1 MTKTK
6 FYNNVAENISKVLG
20 SGVIV
25 DLQEVTKVNLTLDGL
40 TIRKQGENIAPTIY
54 LNQYFNQF
62 NDGRAMDDIVSDI
75 IRVYENNQPENI
87 MDVFKTEDLSL
98 DTKCKVLG
106 IFEVGHGTVNACL
119 LHTREI
125 MIRNVLCGASAF
137 IVAHNHPSGELSISR
152 DDVSTTKKLY
162 EAGELMGIHLL
173 DHIII
178 GREDEQ
184 EAYYSMAEHGLL
196 KE

>member
-1 MTKTK
+1 MRITTYTTRIKDNLNVLVKERAYNYKT
-6 FYNNVAENISKVLG
+6 ENSHLESADKV
-20 SGVIV
+20 V
-25 DLQEVTKVNLTLDGL
+25 K
-40 TIRKQGENIAPTIY
+40 
-54 LNQYFNQF
+54 
-62 NDGRAMDDIVSDI
+62 M
-75 IRVYENNQPENI
+75 
-87 MDVFKTEDLSL
+87 MCDVFQIHLRAEEYVYLLSL

-137 IVAHNHPSGELSISR
+137 IVIHNHPSGELSISKE
-152 DDVSTTKKLY
+152 DVSTTKKLY

-178 GREDEQ
+178 GREDEK

>member
-1 MTKTK
+1 MRITTYTTRIKDNLNVLVK
-6 FYNNVAENISKVLG
+6 ERAYNYKMENSHLESADKV
-20 SGVIV
+20 V
-25 DLQEVTKVNLTLDGL
+25 K
-40 TIRKQGENIAPTIY
+40 
-54 LNQYFNQF
+54 
-62 NDGRAMDDIVSDI
+62 M
-75 IRVYENNQPENI
+75 
-87 MDVFKTEDLSL
+87 MCDVFQIHLRAEEYVYLLSL

>member
-1 MTKTK
+1 MVMLKTRRIVMRITTYTTRIK
-6 FYNNVAENISKVLG
+6 DNLNVLVKERAYNYKTENSHLESADKV
-20 SGVIV
+20 V
-25 DLQEVTKVNLTLDGL
+25 K
-40 TIRKQGENIAPTIY
+40 
-54 LNQYFNQF
+54 
-62 NDGRAMDDIVSDI
+62 M
-75 IRVYENNQPENI
+75 
-87 MDVFKTEDLSL
+87 MCDVFQIHLRAEEYVYLLSL

-137 IVAHNHPSGELSISR
+137 IVAHNHPSGELSASS

-178 GREDEQ
+178 GREDEK

>member
-1 MTKTK
+1 MRITTYTTRIKDNLNVLVKERAYNYKT
-6 FYNNVAENISKVLG
+6 ENSHLESADKV
-20 SGVIV
+20 V
-25 DLQEVTKVNLTLDGL
+25 K
-40 TIRKQGENIAPTIY
+40 
-54 LNQYFNQF
+54 
-62 NDGRAMDDIVSDI
+62 M
-75 IRVYENNQPENI
+75 
-87 MDVFKTEDLSL
+87 MCDVFQIHLRAEEYVYLLSL

-178 GREDEQ
+178 GREDEK
-184 EAYYSMAEHGLL
+184 ETYYSMAEHGLL

>member
-1 MTKTK
+1 MRITTYTTRIKDNLNVLVKERAYNYKT
-6 FYNNVAENISKVLG
+6 ENSHLESADKV
-20 SGVIV
+20 V
-25 DLQEVTKVNLTLDGL
+25 K
-40 TIRKQGENIAPTIY
+40 
-54 LNQYFNQF
+54 
-62 NDGRAMDDIVSDI
+62 M
-75 IRVYENNQPENI
+75 
-87 MDVFKTEDLSL
+87 MCDVFQIHLRAEEYVYLLSL

-137 IVAHNHPSGELSISR
+137 IVAHNHPSGELSASS

-162 EAGELMGIHLL
+162 EAGELMGIPML

-178 GREDEQ
+178 ARDEN
-184 EAYYSMAEHGLL
+184 AAGSNGYTYYSMKEHGFLT
-196 KE
+196 E

>member
-1 MTKTK
+1 MRITTYTTRIKDNLNVLVKERAYNYKT
-6 FYNNVAENISKVLG
+6 ENSHLESADKV
-20 SGVIV
+20 V
-25 DLQEVTKVNLTLDGL
+25 K
-40 TIRKQGENIAPTIY
+40 
-54 LNQYFNQF
+54 
-62 NDGRAMDDIVSDI
+62 M
-75 IRVYENNQPENI
+75 
-87 MDVFKTEDLSL
+87 MCDVFQIHLRAEEYVYLLSL
-98 DTKCKVLG
+98 DIKCRVLG

-178 GREDEQ
+178 GREDEK

>member
-1 MTKTK
+1 MRITTYTTRIKDNLNVLVKERAYNYKT
-6 FYNNVAENISKVLG
+6 ENSHLESADKV
-20 SGVIV
+20 V
-25 DLQEVTKVNLTLDGL
+25 K
-40 TIRKQGENIAPTIY
+40 
-54 LNQYFNQF
+54 
-62 NDGRAMDDIVSDI
+62 M
-75 IRVYENNQPENI
+75 
-87 MDVFKTEDLSL
+87 MCDVFQIHLRAEEYVYLLSL

-137 IVAHNHPSGELSISR
+137 IVAHNHPSGELSASS

-178 GREDEQ
+178 GREDEK
-184 EAYYSMAEHGLL
+184 ETYYSMAEHGLL

>member
-1 MTKTK
+1 MRITTYTTRIKDNLNVLVKERAYNYKT
-6 FYNNVAENISKVLG
+6 ENSHLESADKV
-20 SGVIV
+20 V
-25 DLQEVTKVNLTLDGL
+25 K
-40 TIRKQGENIAPTIY
+40 
-54 LNQYFNQF
+54 
-62 NDGRAMDDIVSDI
+62 M
-75 IRVYENNQPENI
+75 
-87 MDVFKTEDLSL
+87 MCDVFQIHLRAEEYVYLLSL
-98 DTKCKVLG
+98 DIKCRVLG

-137 IVAHNHPSGELSISR
+137 IVAHNHPSGELSASS

-178 GREDEQ
+178 GREDEK
-184 EAYYSMAEHGLL
+184 EIYYSMAEHGLL
-196 KE
+196 KD

>member
-1 MTKTK
+1 MRITTYTTRIKDNLNVLVKERAYNYKT
-6 FYNNVAENISKVLG
+6 ENSHLESADKV
-20 SGVIV
+20 V
-25 DLQEVTKVNLTLDGL
+25 K
-40 TIRKQGENIAPTIY
+40 
-54 LNQYFNQF
+54 
-62 NDGRAMDDIVSDI
+62 M
-75 IRVYENNQPENI
+75 
-87 MDVFKTEDLSL
+87 MCDVFQIHLRAEEYVYLLSL
-98 DTKCKVLG
+98 DIKCRVLG

-178 GREDEQ
+178 GRENEK
-184 EAYYSMAEHGLL
+184 EIYYSMAEHGLL
-196 KE
+196 KD

>member
-1 MTKTK
+1 MRITTYTTRIKDNLNVLVKERAFNYKTG
-6 FYNNVAENISKVLG
+6 NSHLESAEKV
-20 SGVIV
+20 V
-25 DLQEVTKVNLTLDGL
+25 K
-40 TIRKQGENIAPTIY
+40 
-54 LNQYFNQF
+54 
-62 NDGRAMDDIVSDI
+62 M
-75 IRVYENNQPENI
+75 
-87 MDVFKTEDLSL
+87 MCDVFQIHLRAEEYVYLLSL
-98 DTKCKVLG
+98 DAKCKVLG

-178 GREDEQ
+178 GREDEK
-184 EAYYSMAEHGLL
+184 ETYYSMAEHGLL

>member
-1 MTKTK
+1 MRITTYTTRIKDNLNVLVKERTYNYKT
-6 FYNNVAENISKVLG
+6 ENSHLESADKV
-20 SGVIV
+20 V
-25 DLQEVTKVNLTLDGL
+25 K
-40 TIRKQGENIAPTIY
+40 
-54 LNQYFNQF
+54 
-62 NDGRAMDDIVSDI
+62 M
-75 IRVYENNQPENI
+75 
-87 MDVFKTEDLSL
+87 MCDVFQIHLRAEEYVYLLSL

-178 GREDEQ
+178 GREDEK
-184 EAYYSMAEHGLL
+184 ETYYSMAEHGLL

>member
-1 MTKTK
+1 MRITTYTTRIKDNLNVLVKERAFNYKT
-6 FYNNVAENISKVLG
+6 ENSHLESADKV
-20 SGVIV
+20 V
-25 DLQEVTKVNLTLDGL
+25 K
-40 TIRKQGENIAPTIY
+40 
-54 LNQYFNQF
+54 
-62 NDGRAMDDIVSDI
+62 M
-75 IRVYENNQPENI
+75 
-87 MDVFKTEDLSL
+87 MCDVFQIHLRAEEYVYLLSL
-98 DTKCKVLG
+98 DIKCRVLG

-178 GREDEQ
+178 GREDEK
-184 EAYYSMAEHGLL
+184 EIYYSMAEHGLL
-196 KE
+196 KD

>member
-1 MTKTK
+1 MRITTYTTRIKDNLNVLVKERAFNYKTG
-6 FYNNVAENISKVLG
+6 NSHLESAEKV
-20 SGVIV
+20 V
-25 DLQEVTKVNLTLDGL
+25 K
-40 TIRKQGENIAPTIY
+40 
-54 LNQYFNQF
+54 
-62 NDGRAMDDIVSDI
+62 M
-75 IRVYENNQPENI
+75 
-87 MDVFKTEDLSL
+87 MCDVFQIHLRAEEYVYLLSL
-98 DTKCKVLG
+98 DAKCKVLG

-137 IVAHNHPSGELSISR
+137 IVAHNHPSGELSASS

-178 GREDEQ
+178 GREDEK

>member
-1 MTKTK
+1 MRITTYTTRIKDNLNVLVKERAYNYKT
-6 FYNNVAENISKVLG
+6 ENSHLESADKV
-20 SGVIV
+20 V
-25 DLQEVTKVNLTLDGL
+25 K
-40 TIRKQGENIAPTIY
+40 
-54 LNQYFNQF
+54 
-62 NDGRAMDDIVSDI
+62 M
-75 IRVYENNQPENI
+75 
-87 MDVFKTEDLSL
+87 MCDVFQIHLRAEEYVYLLSL

-178 GREDEQ
+178 GREDEK
-184 EAYYSMAEHGLL
+184 EIYYSMAEHGLL
-196 KE
+196 KD

>member
-1 MTKTK
+1 MRITTYTTRIKDNLNVLVKERAYNYKT
-6 FYNNVAENISKVLG
+6 ENSHLESADKV
-20 SGVIV
+20 V
-25 DLQEVTKVNLTLDGL
+25 K
-40 TIRKQGENIAPTIY
+40 
-54 LNQYFNQF
+54 
-62 NDGRAMDDIVSDI
+62 M
-75 IRVYENNQPENI
+75 
-87 MDVFKTEDLSL
+87 MCDVFQIHLRAEEYVYLLSL
-98 DTKCKVLG
+98 DIKCRVLG

-178 GREDEQ
+178 GREDEK
-184 EAYYSMAEHGLL
+184 EIYYSMAEHGLL
-196 KE
+196 KD

>member
-1 MTKTK
+1 MRITTYTTRIKDNRNVLVKERAFNYKTG
-6 FYNNVAENISKVLG
+6 NSHLESAEKV
-20 SGVIV
+20 V
-25 DLQEVTKVNLTLDGL
+25 K
-40 TIRKQGENIAPTIY
+40 
-54 LNQYFNQF
+54 
-62 NDGRAMDDIVSDI
+62 M
-75 IRVYENNQPENI
+75 
-87 MDVFKTEDLSL
+87 MCDVFQIHLRAEEYVYLLSL

-106 IFEVGHGTVNACL
+106 ISEVGHGTVNACL

-137 IVAHNHPSGELSISR
+137 IVAHNHPSGELSASS

-178 GREDEQ
+178 GREDEK
-184 EAYYSMAEHGLL
+184 ETYYSMAEHGLL

>member
-1 MTKTK
+1 MRITTYTTRIKDSLNVLVKERAFNYKTE
-6 FYNNVAENISKVLG
+6 NSHLDSAEK
-20 SGVIV
+20 
-25 DLQEVTKVNLTLDGL
+25 
-40 TIRKQGENIAPTIY
+40 IAK
-54 LNQYFNQF
+54 
-62 NDGRAMDDIVSDI
+62 M
-75 IRVYENNQPENI
+75 
-87 MDVFKTEDLSL
+87 MCDVFELHLLAEEYVYLLAL
-98 DTKCKVLG
+98 DTKCRVLG

>member
-1 MTKTK
+1 MRITTYTTRIKDNLNVLVKERAFNYKTG
-6 FYNNVAENISKVLG
+6 NSHLESADKV
-20 SGVIV
+20 V
-25 DLQEVTKVNLTLDGL
+25 K
-40 TIRKQGENIAPTIY
+40 
-54 LNQYFNQF
+54 
-62 NDGRAMDDIVSDI
+62 M
-75 IRVYENNQPENI
+75 
-87 MDVFKTEDLSL
+87 MCDVFQIHLRAEEYVYLLSL
-98 DTKCKVLG
+98 DAKCKVLG

-178 GREDEQ
+178 GREDEK
-184 EAYYSMAEHGLL
+184 ETYYSMAEHGLL

>member
-1 MTKTK
+1 MRITTYTTRIKDNLNVLVKERAYNYKTE
-6 FYNNVAENISKVLG
+6 NSHLDSAEK
-20 SGVIV
+20 
-25 DLQEVTKVNLTLDGL
+25 
-40 TIRKQGENIAPTIY
+40 IAK
-54 LNQYFNQF
+54 
-62 NDGRAMDDIVSDI
+62 M
-75 IRVYENNQPENI
+75 
-87 MDVFKTEDLSL
+87 MCDVFELHLLAEEYVYLLAL
-98 DTKCKVLG
+98 DTKCRVLG

-137 IVAHNHPSGELSISR
+137 IVAHNHPSGELSASS

-178 GREDEQ
+178 GREDEK

-196 KE
+196 KD

>member
-1 MTKTK
+1 MRITTYTTRIKDNLNVLVKERAYNYKT
-6 FYNNVAENISKVLG
+6 ENSHLESADKV
-20 SGVIV
+20 V
-25 DLQEVTKVNLTLDGL
+25 K
-40 TIRKQGENIAPTIY
+40 
-54 LNQYFNQF
+54 
-62 NDGRAMDDIVSDI
+62 M
-75 IRVYENNQPENI
+75 
-87 MDVFKTEDLSL
+87 MCDVFQIHLRAEEYVYLLSL
-98 DTKCKVLG
+98 DIKCRVLG

-137 IVAHNHPSGELSISR
+137 IVAHNHPSGELSASS

-178 GREDEQ
+178 GREDEK

>member
-1 MTKTK
+1 MRITTYTTRIKDNLNVLVKERAYNYKT
-6 FYNNVAENISKVLG
+6 ENSHLESADKV
-20 SGVIV
+20 V
-25 DLQEVTKVNLTLDGL
+25 K
-40 TIRKQGENIAPTIY
+40 
-54 LNQYFNQF
+54 
-62 NDGRAMDDIVSDI
+62 M
-75 IRVYENNQPENI
+75 
-87 MDVFKTEDLSL
+87 MCDVFQIHLRAEEYVYLLSL
-98 DTKCKVLG
+98 DIKCRVLG

-137 IVAHNHPSGELSISR
+137 IVAHNHPSGELSASS

-178 GREDEQ
+178 GREDEK
-184 EAYYSMAEHGLL
+184 ETYYSMAEHGLL

>member
-1 MTKTK
+1 MRITTYTTRIKDNLNVLVKERAYNYKT
-6 FYNNVAENISKVLG
+6 ENSHLESADKV
-20 SGVIV
+20 V
-25 DLQEVTKVNLTLDGL
+25 K
-40 TIRKQGENIAPTIY
+40 
-54 LNQYFNQF
+54 
-62 NDGRAMDDIVSDI
+62 M
-75 IRVYENNQPENI
+75 
-87 MDVFKTEDLSL
+87 MCDVFQIHLRAEEYVYLLSL

-178 GREDEQ
+178 GREDEK
-184 EAYYSMAEHGLL
+184 EAYYSMAEHVLL

>member
-1 MTKTK
+1 MPQVK
-6 FYNNVAENISKVLG
+6 NIIADKV
-20 SGVIV
+20 V
-25 DLQEVTKVNLTLDGL
+25 K
-40 TIRKQGENIAPTIY
+40 
-54 LNQYFNQF
+54 
-62 NDGRAMDDIVSDI
+62 M
-75 IRVYENNQPENI
+75 
-87 MDVFKTEDLSL
+87 MCDVFQIHLRAEEYVYLLSL

-137 IVAHNHPSGELSISR
+137 IVAHNHPSGELSASS

-178 GREDEQ
+178 GREDEK

>member
-1 MTKTK
+1 MRITTYTTRIKDNLNVLVKERAYNYKT
-6 FYNNVAENISKVLG
+6 ENSHLESADKV
-20 SGVIV
+20 V
-25 DLQEVTKVNLTLDGL
+25 K
-40 TIRKQGENIAPTIY
+40 
-54 LNQYFNQF
+54 
-62 NDGRAMDDIVSDI
+62 M
-75 IRVYENNQPENI
+75 
-87 MDVFKTEDLSL
+87 MCDVFQIHLRAEEYVYLLSL

-178 GREDEQ
+178 GDQ
-184 EAYYSMAEHGLL
+184 KYISL
-196 KE
+196 KEMGLFNH

>member
-1 MTKTK
+1 MRITTYTTRIKDNLNVLVK
-6 FYNNVAENISKVLG
+6 ERAYN
-20 SGVIV
+20 
-25 DLQEVTKVNLTLDGL
+25 
-40 TIRKQGENIAPTIY
+40 Y
-54 LNQYFNQF
+54 
-62 NDGRAMDDIVSDI
+62 
-75 IRVYENNQPENI
+75 
-87 MDVFKTEDLSL
+87 KTENSHLESADKVVKMMCGVFQIHLRAEEYVYLLSL
-98 DTKCKVLG
+98 DIKCRVLG

-178 GREDEQ
+178 GREDEK
-184 EAYYSMAEHGLL
+184 ETYYSMAEHGLL

>member
-1 MTKTK
+1 MRITTYTTRIKDNLNVLVKERAYNYKTE
-6 FYNNVAENISKVLG
+6 NSHLESAEKV
-20 SGVIV
+20 V
-25 DLQEVTKVNLTLDGL
+25 K
-40 TIRKQGENIAPTIY
+40 
-54 LNQYFNQF
+54 
-62 NDGRAMDDIVSDI
+62 M
-75 IRVYENNQPENI
+75 
-87 MDVFKTEDLSL
+87 MCDVFQIHLRAEEYVYLLSL

-106 IFEVGHGTVNACL
+106 IFAVGHGTVNACL

-137 IVAHNHPSGELSISR
+137 IVAHNHPSGELSVSKDDISA
-152 DDVSTTKKLY
+152 TEQLKK
-162 EAGELMGIHLL
+162 AGELMGIHLL

-178 GREDEQ
+178 GREDEK

>member
-1 MTKTK
+1 MRITTYTTRIKDNLNVLVKERAYNYKT
-6 FYNNVAENISKVLG
+6 ENSHLESADKV
-20 SGVIV
+20 V
-25 DLQEVTKVNLTLDGL
+25 K
-40 TIRKQGENIAPTIY
+40 
-54 LNQYFNQF
+54 
-62 NDGRAMDDIVSDI
+62 M
-75 IRVYENNQPENI
+75 
-87 MDVFKTEDLSL
+87 MCDVFQIHLRAEEYVYLLSL

-125 MIRNVLCGASAF
+125 MIRNVLCGACAF
-137 IVAHNHPSGELSISR
+137 IVAHNHPSGELSASS

-178 GREDEQ
+178 GREDEK
-184 EAYYSMAEHGLL
+184 EIYYSMAEHGLL
-196 KE
+196 KD